1 MVPSVKT
8 ERVLSSVE
16 AFESD
21 VLNCGVPA
29 DEVRRLG
36 DRYTRALETGGY
48 LEWIELYVGT
58 FATLLQR
65 SNSTKSADRGASQ
78 RLMRL
83 IDDDLGSKIFDRDAR
98 AELMLALDRGAVFDH
113 YGRACQHA

>member
-1 MVPSVKT
+1 M
-8 ERVLSSVE
+8 SSVE
-16 AFESD
+16 AFERD
-21 VLNCGVPA
+21 VLDCGVPL

-48 LEWIELYVGT
+48 VEWIELYVGT

-65 SNSTKSADRGASQ
+65 ANSTKSADRNASQ

-98 AELMLALDRGAVFDH
+98 VELMLALDRDAVFENR
-113 YGRACQHA
+113 GRACQHA